1 MFVGRPRFSGFVN
14 SRVRV
19 FIMIKL
25 NGMWSFWAKP
35 KPRKRRR
42 KPKTTNHEGQQ
53 RSRASAE
60 KETKGL
66 PPIFTEATDQNAST
80 GRQLLIPF
88 TAGGQYAG

>member
-35 KPRKRRR
+35 KPRRRRR

-60 KETKGL
+60 KETKAYHRFSL
-66 PPIFTEATDQNAST
+66 RPLIRMQVLAAS
-80 GRQLLIPF
+80 F
-88 TAGGQYAG
+88 